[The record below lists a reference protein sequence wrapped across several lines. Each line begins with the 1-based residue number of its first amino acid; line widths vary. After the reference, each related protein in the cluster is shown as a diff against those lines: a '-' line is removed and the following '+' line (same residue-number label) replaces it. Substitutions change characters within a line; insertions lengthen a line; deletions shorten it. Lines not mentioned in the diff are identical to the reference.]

1 MTTRKPSAPRGL
13 KPGGRSLWN
22 AVCKTYTLRPDE
34 LRVLKDACFEVDLI
48 DDLQRC
54 LAKDGVISIGSMGQE
69 RAHPA
74 VSELRQHR
82 SVLSALLRALKLPDP
97 TSGSTQ
103 GETPTSTQA
112 RAAANS
118 RWTKQPG

>member
-22 AVCKTYTLRPDE
+22 TVCKTYTLRPDE
-34 LRVLKDACFEVDLI
+34 LRILKDACFEVDLI
-48 DDLQRC
+48 DELQRQ
-54 LAKDGVISIGSMGQE
+54 LSRDGVISIGSMGQE

-97 TSGSTQ
+97 ATGSAA

-112 RAAANS
+112 RAAVNA
-118 RWTKQPG
+118 RWKRQPG